1 MKKAFFL
8 LLVFISCECF
18 AIDVIVTTSQ
28 EKIEGKI
35 LEVSSSEIKY
45 KKASNPNGPTF
56 VIEKEK
62 VSTIVYENGEVEV
75 LKHEEIKPVTTEDK
89 KVEAAGN
96 AKAEQKGKEITGNVG
111 KLYRSRILLPNGKK
125 RYRVHTK
132 DNSVIM
138 TDKEFESYLAE
149 NCPAAYKYNRKAH
162 VTATISIVTAFF
174 CTPAAFTLCIVS
186 GVQSSKVL
194 PTYNE
199 KCAE

>member
-56 VIEKEK
+56 IIEKEK
-62 VSTIVYENGEVEV
+62 VSTIVYENGEVV
-75 LKHEEIKPVTTEDK
+75 VMKSDDIKTVATEEGKKESTQTEDK
-89 KVEAAGN
+89 AGKVE
-96 AKAEQKGKEITGNVG
+96 GNVG
-111 KLYRSRILLPNGKK
+111 KIKHSKIQLPDGEK
-125 RYRVHTK
+125 RFRFHTE
-132 DNSVIM
+132 DNSAIM
-138 TDKEFESYLAE
+138 TDKEFELYLAA
-149 NCPAAYKYNRKAH
+149 NCPEAYRYKRKARTNSVIGV
-162 VTATISIVTAFF
+162 VTVFFALPVGVTFA
-174 CTPAAFTLCIVS
+174 IIS